1 MPHRMPTGAE
11 MRRAP
16 GARKPPGPGP
26 LSSLNSVLALGR
38 DPIRF
43 ALDMWH
49 RYGDLVRIRFLFW
62 QGYLVFH
69 PDQIKH
75 ILQDNHRNYTKDFF
89 TLNAFKAFVGNGLV
103 TNNGDSWLQQR
114 RLMQPAFHR
123 KRLAAFGT
131 LITGTTVEMIE
142 RWQGFAEQGQPLDI
156 AGEMMRLTLRIV
168 GRSLFSIDLS
178 NETETVGRAVT
189 TLSTLMVEYMSVP
202 FPPLWIPT
210 PRNRRITSA
219 IRTLDTVVQDIIT
232 ARRRQHTES
241 GDLLSLLLSAR
252 DEETGE
258 RMSDKQ
264 VRDEV
269 MTLLFAGHET
279 TSNLLA
285 WTWYVL
291 SQHPEVERRLHAELE
306 AVLAGQRPSVEHLT
320 NLPYSQMV
328 LEETLRLYPPAWS
341 LARKAR
347 ARDCVGGYAI
357 PAKSV
362 ILMIPYVTH
371 RHPAFWEHPEWFDP
385 ERFTPE
391 CAVARPRY
399 AYYPFG
405 GGPRQCIGN
414 NFALMEAHLI
424 LATVAQRYRLHLVP
438 GHEVEAEALLTLRPR
453 YGLPM
458 ILKPVEHLHLW

>member
-1 MPHRMPTGAE
+1 MSEPITTPPGMLPV
-11 MRRAP
+11 P
-16 GARKPPGPGP
+16 GAKRPAGPGSLFP
-26 LSSLNSVLALGR
+26 LGSAYAFGR
-38 DPIRF
+38 DPLCF

-49 RYGDLVRIRFLFW
+49 CYGDLVRVRFLFW
-62 QGYLVFH
+62 QGYLIFH

-75 ILQDNHRNYTKDFF
+75 VLQDNHRNYTKDFF
-89 TLNAFKAFVGNGLV
+89 TLSAFKAFVGNGLV

-123 KRLAAFGT
+123 KQLAAFGT
-131 LITGTTVEMIE
+131 LITGTTVEMLE
-142 RWQGFAEQGQPLDI
+142 RWQGFTEQGQPLDI
-156 AGEMMRLTLRIV
+156 AAEMMRLTLRVV
-168 GRSLFSIDLS
+168 GQSLFTLDLRHD
-178 NETETVGRAVT
+178 TETVGRAVT
-189 TLSTLMVEYMSVP
+189 TLSKLMLEYMSVP

-241 GDLLSLLLSAR
+241 GDLLSLLLAAR

-258 RMSDKQ
+258 GMSDKQ

-291 SQHPEVERRLHAELE
+291 SQHPDVERRLHEELE
-306 AVLAGQRPSVEHLT
+306 AVLAGQRPSVEHLP
-320 NLPYSQMV
+320 NLPYSRMV

-347 ARDCVGGYAI
+347 TGDCLGGYAI

-371 RHPAFWEHPEWFDP
+371 RHPAFWEEPERFDP

-391 CAVARPRY
+391 RAAVRPRY
-399 AYYPFG
+399 AYFPFG
-405 GGPRQCIGN
+405 GGPRLCIGN
-414 NFALMEAHLI
+414 TFALMEAHLI
-424 LATVAQRYRLHLVP
+424 LATVAQRYRLCLVP
-438 GHEVEAEALLTLRPR
+438 GYAVEPEALLTLRPR
-453 YGLPM
+453 DGLPM
-458 ILKPVEHLHLW
+458 TLKPAEHHHLR

>member
-1 MPHRMPTGAE
+1 MSEPITTTPGIVPVHGAK
-11 MRRAP
+11 RP
-16 GARKPPGPGP
+16 SGPRSLLP
-26 LSSLNSVLALGR
+26 LGSAYAFGR
-38 DPIRF
+38 DPMRF

-62 QGYLVFH
+62 HGYLVFH
-69 PDQIKH
+69 PEHIKH
-75 ILQDNHRNYTKDFF
+75 ILQDNHRNYTKDIF

-103 TNNGDSWLQQR
+103 TNDGNSWLQQR

-131 LITGTTVEMIE
+131 LITGTTVEM
-142 RWQGFAEQGQPLDI
+142 
-156 AGEMMRLTLRIV
+156 MRLTLRVV
-168 GRSLFSIDLS
+168 GQPLFTIDLS
-178 NETETVGRAVT
+178 NETETVSRAVT
-189 TLSTLMVEYMSVP
+189 TLSKLVLDYMSVP
-202 FPPLWIPT
+202 FPPLWVPT

-232 ARRRQHTES
+232 ARRQQHTDS
-241 GDLLSLLLSAR
+241 GDLLSMLLSAR

-258 RMSDKQ
+258 GMSDKQ

-279 TSNLLA
+279 TSNLLT

-291 SQHPEVERRLHAELE
+291 SQHPEVERRLHEELD
-306 AVLAGQRPSVEHLT
+306 AVLTGQRPSVEHLT
-320 NLPYSQMV
+320 HLPYSRMV

-347 ARDCVGGYAI
+347 AGDCVGGYAI

-371 RHPAFWEHPEWFDP
+371 RHPAFWEHPERFAP

-391 CAVARPRY
+391 RAAARSRY
-399 AYYPFG
+399 AYFPFG

-424 LATVAQRYRLHLVP
+424 LATVAQRYHLHLVP
-438 GHEVEAEALLTLRPR
+438 EHAVEPEALLTLRPR

-458 ILKPVEHLHLW
+458 T